1 MKTRIEHPYNQLR
14 IHLPMSKGIQYA
26 MLFNQIA
33 ARLGLGHDPT
43 LRSDMLQPKV
53 DELLAHP
60 ALQPVF
66 EAPLVSGKLTF
77 NLSSLALE
85 LTFSGTPR
93 ELTALAGSI
102 ATFYRD
108 GIGMYCDWRE
118 TDIITGHPDH
128 PDVATTVIR
137 RR

>member
-1 MKTRIEHPYNQLR
+1 MKQRIEHPFKQLR
-14 IHLPMSKGIQYA
+14 IHLPMSKDIKYA

-43 LRSDMLQPKV
+43 LRSDMLQPKI

-66 EAPLVSGKLTF
+66 RAPLVAGKLTF
-77 NLSSLALE
+77 NLSTLSLE
-85 LTFSGTPR
+85 LTFRGKQH
-93 ELTALAGSI
+93 ELKALATSI

-118 TDIITGHPDH
+118 HDIITGHPDH

>member
-1 MKTRIEHPYNQLR
+1 MRPRIEHPFNQLH
-14 IHLPMSKGIQYA
+14 IHLPMSKDIKYA

-33 ARLGLGHDPT
+33 ARLGLKHDPT
-43 LRSDMLQPKV
+43 LRSDMLQPKI

-66 EAPLVSGKLTF
+66 ETPLVSGKLTF
-77 NLSSLALE
+77 NLSKLSLE
-85 LTFSGTPR
+85 LTFSGKQH
-93 ELTALAGSI
+93 ELKALAGSI

-118 TDIITGHPDH
+118 HDIITGHPDH